1 MKNRPKRKSSFVRFL
16 KQILI
21 GALLGGVLG
30 FVAGFLSE
38 SSLLSNSS
46 AVISAE
52 KVAVGIRVVSR
63 FLVLVLIILSLM
75 VIAYIR
81 KYLPHYQKDMSDDS
95 EELYRSLNRKY
106 SYGIIFTGAASVL
119 TMLNILIGF
128 KITEMSFELP
138 FLDFAVLILVTML
151 QAYLLKLY
159 GRIKGVKV
167 PLFPNLKELKSNIL
181 QMDEAELEA
190 EHQNAFEIVMNLSGA
205 ILPSIYVILFFIVLL
220 TGRVELTAML
230 VAAFIHLYIMLMQFK
245 ITKAYY
251 R

>member
-1 MKNRPKRKSSFVRFL
+1 MKNRPKRKNSFVRFL
-16 KQILI
+16 KQVLI

-52 KVAVGIRVVSR
+52 KVAVGIHVVSR

-106 SYGIIFTGAASVL
+106 SYGVIFTGTASVL
-119 TMLNILIGF
+119 TILNVLLMLSF
-128 KITEMSFELP
+128 KSTQP
-138 FLDFAVLILVTML
+138 FLDFAVLILVIML

>member
-1 MKNRPKRKSSFVRFL
+1 MKNRPKRKNSFVRFL

-52 KVAVGIRVVSR
+52 KVAVGIHVVSR

-106 SYGIIFTGAASVL
+106 SYGIIFTGVASVL
-119 TMLNILIGF
+119 TMLNILLMLSF
-128 KITEMSFELP
+128 KSTQP
-138 FLDFAVLILVTML
+138 FLDFAVLILVIML

>member
-1 MKNRPKRKSSFVRFL
+1 MKNRPKRKNSFVRFL
-16 KQILI
+16 KQVLI

-30 FVAGFLSE
+30 FIAGFLSE

-52 KVAVGIRVVSR
+52 KVAVGIHVVSR

-81 KYLPHYQKDMSDDS
+81 KYLPHYQKNMSDDS

-106 SYGIIFTGAASVL
+106 SYGVIFTGTASVL
-119 TMLNILIGF
+119 TILNVLLMLSF
-128 KITEMSFELP
+128 KSTQP
-138 FLDFAVLILVTML
+138 FLDFAVLILVIML

>member
-1 MKNRPKRKSSFVRFL
+1 MKNRPKRKNSFVRFL

-52 KVAVGIRVVSR
+52 KVAVGIHVVSR

-106 SYGIIFTGAASVL
+106 SYGIIFTGVASVL
-119 TMLNILIGF
+119 TMLNILLMLSF
-128 KITEMSFELP
+128 KSTQP
-138 FLDFAVLILVTML
+138 FLDFAVLILVIML

-205 ILPSIYVILFFIVLL
+205 ILPIIYVILFFIVLL

>member
-1 MKNRPKRKSSFVRFL
+1 MKNRPKRKNSFVRFL
-16 KQILI
+16 KQVLI

-52 KVAVGIRVVSR
+52 KVAVGIHVVSR

-106 SYGIIFTGAASVL
+106 SYGVIFTGTASVL
-119 TMLNILIGF
+119 TILNVLLMLSF
-128 KITEMSFELP
+128 KSTQP
-138 FLDFAVLILVTML
+138 FLDFAVLILVIML

-205 ILPSIYVILFFIVLL
+205 ILPSIYVILFLISLL

>member
-1 MKNRPKRKSSFVRFL
+1 MKNRPKRKNSFVRFL
-16 KQILI
+16 KQVLI

-52 KVAVGIRVVSR
+52 KVAVGIHVVSR

-106 SYGIIFTGAASVL
+106 SYGVIFTGTASVL
-119 TMLNILIGF
+119 TILNVLLMLSF
-128 KITEMSFELP
+128 KSTQP
-138 FLDFAVLILVTML
+138 FLDFAVLILVIML

-205 ILPSIYVILFFIVLL
+205 ILPSIYVILFLISLL
-220 TGRVELTAML
+220 TCRVELTAML

>member
-1 MKNRPKRKSSFVRFL
+1 MKNRPKRKNSFVRFL
-16 KQILI
+16 KQVLI

-52 KVAVGIRVVSR
+52 KVAVGIHVVSR

-106 SYGIIFTGAASVL
+106 SYGVIFTGTASVL
-119 TMLNILIGF
+119 TMLNILLMLSF
-128 KITEMSFELP
+128 KSTQP
-138 FLDFAVLILVTML
+138 FLDFAVLILVIML

-205 ILPSIYVILFFIVLL
+205 ILPSIYVILFLISLL

>member
-1 MKNRPKRKSSFVRFL
+1 MKNRPKRKNSFVRFL
-16 KQILI
+16 KQVLI

-30 FVAGFLSE
+30 FVAVFLSE

-52 KVAVGIRVVSR
+52 KVAVGIHVVSR

-106 SYGIIFTGAASVL
+106 SYGVIFTGTASVL
-119 TMLNILIGF
+119 TILNVLLMLSF
-128 KITEMSFELP
+128 KSTQP
-138 FLDFAVLILVTML
+138 FLDFAVLILVIML

-205 ILPSIYVILFFIVLL
+205 ILPSIYVILFFISLL

>member
-1 MKNRPKRKSSFVRFL
+1 MKSRPKRKNSFVRFL

-30 FVAGFLSE
+30 FIAGFLSE

-52 KVAVGIRVVSR
+52 KVAVGIHVVSR

-106 SYGIIFTGAASVL
+106 SYGVIFTGTASVL
-119 TMLNILIGF
+119 TILNVLLMLSF
-128 KITEMSFELP
+128 KSTEP
-138 FLDFAVLILVTML
+138 FLDFAILILVTML

-190 EHQNAFEIVMNLSGA
+190 EHQNAFEIVTNLSGA

>member
-1 MKNRPKRKSSFVRFL
+1 MKNRPKRKNSFVRFL

-30 FVAGFLSE
+30 FIAGFLSE

-52 KVAVGIRVVSR
+52 KVAVGIHVVSR

-106 SYGIIFTGAASVL
+106 SYGIIFTGVASVL
-119 TMLNILIGF
+119 TMLNILLMLSF
-128 KITEMSFELP
+128 KSTQP
-138 FLDFAVLILVTML
+138 FLDFAVLILVIML

>member
-1 MKNRPKRKSSFVRFL
+1 MKSRPKRKNSFVRFL

-30 FVAGFLSE
+30 FIAGFLSE
-38 SSLLSNSS
+38 SSLLSNSL

-52 KVAVGIRVVSR
+52 KVAVGIHVVSR

-106 SYGIIFTGAASVL
+106 SYGVIFTGTASVL
-119 TMLNILIGF
+119 TMLNILLMLSF
-128 KITEMSFELP
+128 KSTQP
-138 FLDFAVLILVTML
+138 FLDFAVLILVIML

-205 ILPSIYVILFFIVLL
+205 ILPSIYVILFLISLL